1 MRRIVIH
8 TMKVVVSFRLDREL
22 KSKMDEL
29 KHVNWS
35 EVVRT
40 AIRKKVE
47 EELAKMRRVNRERVR
62 RAHERLAELRRRVE
76 GWSSVAEIR
85 RWRESR

>member
-1 MRRIVIH
+1 MRPYVIRA
-8 TMKVVVSFRLDREL
+8 MKVVVSFRLDREL
-22 KSKMDEL
+22 KRKMDEL

-35 EVVRT
+35 EVVRA

-47 EELAKMRRVNRERVR
+47 EELAKMRGVDRERVK

-76 GWSSVAEIR
+76 GWSSVTEIR
-85 RWRESR
+85 KWRESR